1 VLSMYIQVKKFTDYL
16 RGVAHVAIDLV
27 LHHYK
32 LAIATN

>member
-1 VLSMYIQVKKFTDYL
+1 VLSMYIQVKFIDYP

-27 LHHYK
+27 LHRYYK